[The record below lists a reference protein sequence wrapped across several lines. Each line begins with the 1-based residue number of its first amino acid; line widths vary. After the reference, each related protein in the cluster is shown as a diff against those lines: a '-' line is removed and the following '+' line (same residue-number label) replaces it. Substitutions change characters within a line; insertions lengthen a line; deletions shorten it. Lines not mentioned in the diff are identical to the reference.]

1 MSDDSCIQC
10 QNVVRPRQEALQCD
24 GCQKWQHRTCNSD
37 PSIVVD
43 RSFDIPKQVQED
55 SIADEYI
62 GDIPEDDPTVHCKPL
77 KRAAESKRKLCDSGD
92 FNYTVKKQK
101 NDHILWRC
109 TKRNKTINCP
119 ATVIQDGDNFK
130 PGMKEHVHPAEPGS
144 VIAVMI
150 KKEIKAK
157 ARDAVFGQSSKTIV
171 TSVLRQHADI
181 DAPEPSRPNPS
192 SLQRTC
198 NRVTA
203 SLTPDDPKDLDFEL
217 DLDYLD
223 QKAPD
228 FYQKDV
234 VVGNNRHL
242 IFYTDRQLQLLAKA
256 KTWYMDGTF
265 RIVNAPWMQMFS
277 IHAFVRSGDS
287 MKQVPLVFCF
297 MSGKSQEDYY
307 QVLRAIDR
315 RLPEHLKLQG
325 MVVDFEAGLW
335 QALRQRFPGTPI
347 QGCAFHWAQAVFR
360 KIQENGLQSAYNKK
374 DAVYTYLRQVMA
386 LPFLPPEHIP
396 DTFRQLDE
404 KADHPGVQK
413 VMDYIYKT
421 WIRNSVFDIDYW
433 CVFMSSIRTNNDV
446 EGWHNSVNTRV
457 CTRGPVPFYSLVTEL
472 FKEASDI
479 PLQLK
484 LVSEGKLQRYQRKQ
498 SRQTQGRLFALWDEY
513 CNNSI
518 SASRLLKECASVYGP
533 PPK

>member
-1 MSDDSCIQC
+1 
-10 QNVVRPRQEALQCD
+10 
-24 GCQKWQHRTCNSD
+24 
-37 PSIVVD
+37 
-43 RSFDIPKQVQED
+43 
-55 SIADEYI
+55 
-62 GDIPEDDPTVHCKPL
+62 
-77 KRAAESKRKLCDSGD
+77 
-92 FNYTVKKQK
+92 
-101 NDHILWRC
+101 
-109 TKRNKTINCP
+109 
-119 ATVIQDGDNFK
+119 
-130 PGMKEHVHPAEPGS
+130 
-144 VIAVMI
+144 
-150 KKEIKAK
+150 
-157 ARDAVFGQSSKTIV
+157 
-171 TSVLRQHADI
+171 
-181 DAPEPSRPNPS
+181 NPS

-228 FYQKDV
+228 FYKKDV

-307 QVLRAIDR
+307 Q
-315 RLPEHLKLQG
+315 EN
-325 MVVDFEAGLW
+325 GLW

-498 SRQTQGRLFALWDEY
+498 SRQTQGRLIMFITTMNHAF
-513 CNNSI
+513 
-518 SASRLLKECASVYGP
+518 SASFCAVYYVLYC
-533 PPK
+533 